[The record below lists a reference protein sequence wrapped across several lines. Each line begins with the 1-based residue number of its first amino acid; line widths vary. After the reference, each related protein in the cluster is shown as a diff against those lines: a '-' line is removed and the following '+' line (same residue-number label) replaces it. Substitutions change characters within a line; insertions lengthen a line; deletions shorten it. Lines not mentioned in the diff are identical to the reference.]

1 MRVLVIEDEKKIGA
15 FLKAGL
21 SEKCYSVD
29 LAADGERG
37 SFLARTTEYDLII
50 LDNILPKKTGLEVCK
65 DLRER
70 GRTVPILMLSVKSD
84 TATKVELLNAG
95 ADDYLIKPFSLDE
108 LLARANALL
117 RRPAAM
123 ESDVMQIDD
132 LKMDAVS
139 FAVLR
144 GGKRVYLTRKEF
156 MLLAYLLRHRGT
168 VVSRGMILEHVW
180 DMDGDPFS
188 NTIESH
194 ISSLRRK
201 IDLPGRRKLIHTVPG
216 RGYKV
221 DTSKI

>member
-1 MRVLVIEDEKKIGA
+1 MRVLVVEDEKQIGA

-29 LAADGERG
+29 LAPDGERG

-50 LDNILPKKTGLEVCK
+50 LDNILPKKTGLEICK
-65 DLRER
+65 DLRDR
-70 GRTVPILMLSVKSD
+70 GKATPILMLSVRTD

-95 ADDYLIKPFSLDE
+95 ADDYLCKPFSLDE
-108 LLARANALL
+108 LLARVGALL
-117 RRPAAM
+117 RRPATIEGDA
-123 ESDVMQIDD
+123 MQIDD
-132 LKMDAVS
+132 LKIDAVS
-139 FAVLR
+139 YGVSR
-144 GGKRVYLTRKEF
+144 GSKRLYLTRKEF

-201 IDLPGRRKLIHTVPG
+201 IDLPGRKKLIHTVPG
-216 RGYKV
+216 RGYKA
-221 DTSKI
+221 DLSKV

>member
-1 MRVLVIEDEKKIGA
+1 MRILVVEDEKKIGA

-21 SEKCYSVD
+21 NEKCYSVD
-29 LAADGERG
+29 LAPDGERG

-50 LDNILPKKTGLEVCK
+50 LDNILPKMTGLDICK

-70 GRTVPILMLSVKSD
+70 GKIVPILMLSVRSD

-95 ADDYLIKPFSLDE
+95 ADDYLCKPFSLDE
-108 LLARANALL
+108 LLARVNALS
-117 RRPAAM
+117 RRPPVI
-123 ESDVMQIDD
+123 ESDVMKIDD
-132 LKMDAVS
+132 LKIDAVNYS
-139 FAVLR
+139 VVR
-144 GGKRVYLTRKEF
+144 GRKRLYLTRKEF

-180 DMDGDPFS
+180 DMNGDPFS

-201 IDLPGRRKLIHTVPG
+201 VDLPGRKKLIHTVPG
-216 RGYKV
+216 RGYKA
-221 DTSKI
+221 DLSKV

>member
-1 MRVLVIEDEKKIGA
+1 MRVLVVEDEKKIGA

-50 LDNILPKKTGLEVCK
+50 LDNILPKKTGLEICR

-70 GRTVPILMLSVKSD
+70 GKAMPILMLSVKSD

-95 ADDYLIKPFSLDE
+95 ADDYLCKPFSLDE
-108 LLARANALL
+108 LLARISALL
-117 RRPAAM
+117 RRPAGW
-123 ESDVMQIDD
+123 ESDVMQLGD
-132 LKMDAVS
+132 LRLDALNHSVK
-139 FAVLR
+139 R
-144 GGKRVYLTRKEF
+144 GKQRLYLTRKEF
-156 MLLAYLLRHRGT
+156 MLLEYLLRHAGT
-168 VVSRGMILEHVW
+168 VLSRAMILEHVW

-194 ISSLRRK
+194 ISSLRK
-201 IDLPGRRKLIHTVPG
+201 KVDPPGQKKLIHTLPG
-216 RGYKV
+216 RGYKI
-221 DTSKI
+221 DLSKI